1 MVNAVFTS
9 NFPALSTSLVDPRSR
24 KPVTRGPCAEG
35 DRNEPESLGDRG
47 SGRGVG
53 YHLPAVRLDE
63 PELRRGR
70 RGRQG
75 DPTRRGP
82 RRPQNATTAPHR
94 WGAVAVC
101 VALRLCAP
109 DQRYC
114 WIRVVRRPGMPQR
127 WGAVVAFR

>member
-24 KPVTRGPCAEG
+24 MPVTRGPCDEG

-63 PELRRGR
+63 PERRRGR

-75 DPTRRGP
+75 DPTHHNP
-82 RRPQNATTAPHR
+82 HQPQNTTTTPQHKR
-94 WGAVAVC
+94 TNTNKKTKKQN
-101 VALRLCAP
+101 AP

-114 WIRVVRRPGMPQR
+114 WIRVVRRPG
-127 WGAVVAFR
+127 